1 MYIRDE
7 ITIEVDE
14 KEITFMYSVTTE
26 DGEWE
31 ILSETVEVNQEPY
44 TPTAEEWGYMQEEA
58 EEQARTQCEQYEE
71 ERKETWFED

>member
-14 KEITFMYSVTTE
+14 KEITFMFSVTTE

-31 ILSETVEVNQEPY
+31 ILSETIEVNGEPY
-44 TPTAEEWGYMQEEA
+44 SPTAEEWGYMQEET
-58 EEQARTQCEQYEE
+58 EEQARIALEQYEE
-71 ERKETWFED
+71 ERLERFDD